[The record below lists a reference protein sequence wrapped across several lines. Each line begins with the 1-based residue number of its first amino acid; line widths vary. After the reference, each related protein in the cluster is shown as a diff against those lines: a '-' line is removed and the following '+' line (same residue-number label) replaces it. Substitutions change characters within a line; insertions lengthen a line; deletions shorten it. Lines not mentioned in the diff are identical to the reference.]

1 MRSKWM
7 AFDAVPLHV
16 MWLVEGP
23 DLVMEVQNSEL
34 NSAD

>member
-1 MRSKWM
+1 MVFES
-7 AFDAVPLHV
+7 VPPHV